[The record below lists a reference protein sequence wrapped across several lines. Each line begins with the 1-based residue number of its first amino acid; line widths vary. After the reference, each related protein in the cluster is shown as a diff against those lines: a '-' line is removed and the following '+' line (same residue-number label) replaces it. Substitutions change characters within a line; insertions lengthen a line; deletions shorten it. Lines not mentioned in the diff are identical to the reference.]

1 MILISVFT
9 TRVPGEGYL
18 ETHVVYTEI
27 NIKRFFFNKLEN
39 SKAVT
44 TGYTCTFRL
53 CLVIKC
59 VLHDVINRNYDK
71 YVN

>member
-27 NIKRFFFNKLEN
+27 NIKRFFLISLKTAKR
-39 SKAVT
+39 S
-44 TGYTCTFRL
+44 RL
-53 CLVIKC
+53 DIHVLSDC
-59 VLHDVINRNYDK
+59 VL
-71 YVN
+71 